1 MANPK
6 IFWYSQCFGISFI
19 YSFTAFLAEE
29 KPKVHCF
36 SVPNFQMLYQ
46 TYRNTQYSLFFF
58 RTNLTIIQVK
68 AACDGDN
75 MRIVGELNTN
85 QHSCTALFC
94 SALLTQHTR
103 FTCIHAGT
111 RYRAHD
117 SPSLVF
123 RWNFRQRHF
132 KHYSFSKL
140 HLHWCS
146 AGFSYFIAIL

>member
-1 MANPK
+1 MYNIYRKSLFPRRLSLPLPISWRIRKFSGTANA
-6 IFWYSQCFGISFI
+6 SALV
-19 YSFTAFLAEE
+19 SFTVSLLSQ
-29 KPKVHCF
+29 PKKNQRYIVFPFRISKCCTKHTETHSIRC
-36 SVPNFQMLYQ
+36 
-46 TYRNTQYSLFFF
+46 FFF

-85 QHSCTALFC
+85 QHSCTAL
-94 SALLTQHTR
+94 LTQHTR

-123 RWNFRQRHF
+123 R
-132 KHYSFSKL
+132 
-140 HLHWCS
+140 
-146 AGFSYFIAIL
+146 